1 MFNKYCI
8 RKKEYKIYMD
18 LNKQPNL
25 VVYSNFQVCL
35 YNCTTIIG
43 ENVRYFINKY
53 DVSRDDWNSTIN
65 ILYNKIDLY
74 STQHT
79 LIVIFVR
86 PPQSENYVSHVQ
98 RRRSVFLLLKHK

>member
-1 MFNKYCI
+1 MLNKYCN
-8 RKKEYKIYMD
+8 RKKKSFKFIWTVI
-18 LNKQPNL
+18 NSPNQL
-25 VVYSNFQVCL
+25 YNQIVKYSM

-53 DVSRDDWNSTIN
+53 DISRDDWNSPIN

-79 LIVIFVR
+79 FVDDICVATSIIELCESR
-86 PPQSENYVSHVQ
+86 DS
-98 RRRSVFLLLKHK
+98 K